1 MGEPVGITPQQLSD
15 AEGVLRGQI
24 PATQALVEQANGEGL
39 DMMAWGVPGL
49 FISPGYY
56 QMVADLKEL
65 FEMMG
70 TGLEGHA
77 DRLKDCRESWET
89 ADMEMGKEFSKF
101 QPEGLGDSIAW
112 GGSTYT
118 NDGDRYHGPGSVGI
132 VDTGAWKQSP
142 AKAITGG
149 YEVYEK
155 IVKVVKADDAGEAVN
170 AVMELSAQVA
180 SWGWDM
186 LDAAMNPISYLI
198 ASGLDFLIS
207 LIQPLDDLLGMV
219 TGNGE
224 RMADEIDRWGGIKEG
239 LPPIGDAIKAV
250 PEGGL
255 SEWSGKDGDAA
266 REKIKDFA
274 EAVYQL
280 GDQIQVLQGLMRL
293 CELIATCI
301 RKTILALIADWITNR
316 IIDWAVATPL
326 AVPTA
331 GASTAAAMV
340 RSIISSI
347 RTVLTAL
354 NRYGTV
360 VKTFVEANRVL
371 GKVAPVLSGAAKPL
385 AEAGFKSVG
394 MIAGLT
400 STGGPSTSSIAD
412 GFNG

>member
-1 MGEPVGITPQQLSD
+1 MGEPVGITPQQLTD

-24 PATQALVEQANGEGL
+24 PAAQELVGKANDEGL

-49 FISPGYY
+49 FLSPGYY

-65 FEMMG
+65 FNMMG
-70 TGLEGHA
+70 EGLEGHA
-77 DRLKDCRESWET
+77 DRLKACRESWET

-101 QPEGLGDSIAW
+101 EPEGLGDSIDW
-112 GGSTYT
+112 GGSTFT
-118 NDGDRYHGPGSVGI
+118 DDGDRYHGPGPVGAI
-132 VDTGAWKQSP
+132 DGGAWKQAP
-142 AKAITGG
+142 TKAITGG

-155 IVKVVKADDAGEAVN
+155 IVKVGKADDAGEAVN
-170 AVMELSAQVA
+170 AVMELGAQVA

-186 LDAAMNPISYLI
+186 LDAAINPLSFLIS
-198 ASGLDFLIS
+198 AGLDFLIS

-224 RMADEIDRWGGIKEG
+224 RMADEIDRWGEIKAA
-239 LPPIGDAIKAV
+239 LPPIADAIKPV

-301 RKTILALIADWITNR
+301 RKTILALIADWITAQA
-316 IIDWAVATPL
+316 IAWAAAFAA

-331 GASTAAAMV
+331 GASTAAAMMN
-340 RSIISSI
+340 SI
-347 RTVLTAL
+347 RTGLSTCITAM
-354 NRYGTV
+354 NRYSRV
-360 VKTFVEANRVL
+360 ANTFVEANKIL
-371 GKVAPVLSGAAKPL
+371 SKIKPVLEVAAKPL
-385 AEAGFKSVG
+385 AEAGFKAVG
-394 MIAGLT
+394 MTAGLT
-400 STGGPSTSSIAD
+400 SSGSPSTSSIAD

>member
-15 AEGVLRGQI
+15 AESVLRGQI
-24 PATQALVEQANGEGL
+24 PATQALVGKAHDEGL

-77 DRLKDCRESWET
+77 DRLKECRESWET

-101 QPEGLGDSIAW
+101 EPEGLGDSIDW
-112 GGSTYT
+112 GGSTFT
-118 NDGDRYHGPGSVGI
+118 NDGDRYHGPGSVGV
-132 VDTGAWKQSP
+132 VDTGSWKVAP
-142 AKAITGG
+142 TKAVTGA

-155 IVKVVKADDAGEAVN
+155 IVKVGKADDAGEAVN
-170 AVMELSAQVA
+170 AVMELTAQVA

-186 LDAAMNPISYLI
+186 LDAAINPISFLI
-198 ASGLDFLIS
+198 SSGLDFIIS

-224 RMADEIDRWGGIKEG
+224 RMADEIDRWGEIKEG
-239 LPPIGDAIKAV
+239 LPPIGDAVKTV

-266 REKIKDFA
+266 RDKIKDFA

-347 RTVLTAL
+347 RTVVTAMS
-354 NRYGTV
+354 RYSRV
-360 VKTFVEANRVL
+360 ANTFVEANRVL
-371 GKVAPVLSGAAKPL
+371 SKVAPVLSTAAKPL
-385 AEAGFKSVG
+385 AEAGFKAVG
-394 MIAGLT
+394 MTAGLAG
-400 STGGPSTSSIAD
+400 SGGPSTSSIAD
-412 GFNG
+412 GFDG

>member
-24 PATQALVEQANGEGL
+24 PAAQELEGKANDEGL

-56 QMVADLKEL
+56 QLVADLKEL
-65 FEMMG
+65 FRMMG
-70 TGLEGHA
+70 EGLEGHA
-77 DRLKDCRESWET
+77 DRLKECRESWET
-89 ADMEMGKEFSKF
+89 ADMEMGKEFAKF
-101 QPEGLGDSIAW
+101 EPEGLGDSLDW
-112 GGSTYT
+112 GGSTWT
-118 NDGDRYHGPGSVGI
+118 NDGDRYHGPGSVGLA
-132 VDTGAWKQSP
+132 DTGAWKQAP
-142 AKAITGG
+142 TKAITGG
-149 YEVYEK
+149 YEAYEK
-155 IVKVVKADDAGEAVN
+155 ILKVGKADDAGEAVN
-170 AVMELSAQVA
+170 AVMELSATVA

-186 LDAAMNPISYLI
+186 LDAALNPISFLI
-198 ASGLDFLIS
+198 SSGLDFLIS

-239 LPPIGDAIKAV
+239 LPPIGDAVKQI

-266 REKIKDFA
+266 REKIKEFA

-316 IIDWAVATPL
+316 IIEWATATAL

-331 GASTAAAMV
+331 GASTAAAMIN
-340 RSIISSI
+340 SIRSSI
-347 RTVLTAL
+347 ATCITAM
-354 NRYGTV
+354 NRYSRV
-360 VKTFVEANRVL
+360 ANTFVEANRIL
-371 GKVAPVLSGAAKPL
+371 LKVKQVFEVAGKPL
-385 AEAGFKSVG
+385 SEAGFKSVG

-412 GFNG
+412 GFDG